1 MSLLSADIEKRYP
14 GGATIRAALDRPT
27 DQFTVTILFGPS
39 GCGKTTLLR
48 CLAGLER
55 PERGSIRYA
64 DETWLDASAGVFVP
78 PQRRGIGFLFQ
89 DYALFPHM
97 NVAANIAHGL
107 HHSSRS
113 ERHRRVAE
121 MLDMLQLAGMARRY
135 PHQLSG
141 GEQQR
146 VALAR
151 AIVRK
156 PRLLLLDE
164 PLSAL
169 DAPTREQLR
178 RELRRLLSAF
188 AIPCFVVTHDRL
200 EALALG
206 DHLMVLDRGTVRQSG
221 PLGEVFSRPVDAHVA
236 QMVGIETI
244 LPARIVRV
252 EKGLATLAIGDG
264 SMQLVAVAPLVPGGD
279 LLVCIRGDDVA
290 IHTGAD
296 SGGSARNH
304 LHARVSSIDY
314 EGALV
319 RVTLDCGFRLVAT
332 ITRQASEELAL
343 RVGKEV
349 IARIKAT
356 AIHLI
361 IRSITRP
368 AGADGL
374 LSVDQRP
381 GTLSPSSLASS
392 NSRSGD
398 A

>member
-1 MSLLSADIEKRYP
+1 MSSLSAEFEKRYP
-14 GGATIRAALDRPT
+14 GGATVRASMERPA
-27 DQFTVTILFGPS
+27 DQFSVTILFGPS
-39 GCGKTTLLR
+39 GCGKTTILR

-64 DETWLDASAGVFVP
+64 GETWLDAAAGVFVP

-107 HHSSRS
+107 HDATRL
-113 ERHRRVAE
+113 EQRRRTGE
-121 MLDMLQLAGMARRY
+121 MLDMLQLAGMERRY

-151 AIVRK
+151 AIARK

-178 RELRRLLSAF
+178 CELRRLLSAF

-221 PLGEVFSRPVDAHVA
+221 PLSEVFSRPIDAYVA
-236 QMVGIETI
+236 RMVGVETI
-244 LPARIVRV
+244 MPARIVRV
-252 EKGLATLAIGDG
+252 DDGLATLAVGDG
-264 SMQLVAVAPLVPGGD
+264 MTQLVAVAPSVTGGD
-279 LLVCIRGDDVA
+279 LLVCIRGEDVA
-290 IHTGAD
+290 IHTGD
-296 SGGSARNH
+296 DPGGSARNH
-304 LHARVSSIDY
+304 LPARVLSIDR

-319 RVTLDCGFRLVAT
+319 HVTLDCGFRLVAI
-332 ITRQASEELAL
+332 ITKQAGEELAL
-343 RVGKEV
+343 RVGSDV
-349 IARIKAT
+349 IARIKAP
-356 AIHLI
+356 AIHM
-361 IRSITRP
+361 ITR
-368 AGADGL
+368 
-374 LSVDQRP
+374 
-381 GTLSPSSLASS
+381 
-392 NSRSGD
+392 
-398 A
+398 